1 MMLLAPTPQPRAPA
15 VEPRLRRLLV
25 TLVIATG
32 CVPDPVERHTLA
44 GDTGTMVVVFD
55 DAAPRDAA
63 AEDATGADR
72 AEPSDGGLVSSDAEP
87 RDALPGDAPSPDAS
101 APDAA
106 APDAAIADA
115 VIGDAAA
122 PDGAAPD
129 AATPDGGIDLT
140 TLSDEFEGVALAPRW
155 TTFRGDVASVRV
167 AGGAL
172 ELEMTTGA
180 LWFQGGTSVMVYQE
194 VTGDFSVEAPAH
206 ARRTSALDQPPN
218 QAVHLGG
225 LIARN
230 PVGATEN
237 HVFITV
243 GFDEDDLSVETK
255 TTVGSVSNY
264 VGPTWPSGDAELRLC
279 RQGADFRLYKR
290 EIGAATW
297 QLAMTYSRPDLPA
310 TLQVGAI
317 AYALGTPDFT
327 VRFDALR
334 FQSNCN

>member
-1 MMLLAPTPQPRAPA
+1 M
-15 VEPRLRRLLV
+15 VRRLHHLLWALV
-25 TLVIATG
+25 VATG
-32 CVPDPVERHTLA
+32 CVPDPVERPTPA
-44 GDTGTMVVVFD
+44 GDTGNAADVFA
-55 DAAPRDAA
+55 DAAPRDAAHRDAA

-72 AEPSDGGLVSSDAEP
+72 AEPGDGGSASSDAAP
-87 RDALPGDAPSPDAS
+87 RDALPGDASPPDAV
-101 APDAA
+101 AQDAA
-106 APDAAIADA
+106 TADA
-115 VIGDAAA
+115 SIGDGAA

-129 AATPDGGIDLT
+129 AAARDAAVRDAGIDLT
-140 TLSDEFEGVALAPRW
+140 TLSDEFEGVTLAPRW

-172 ELEMTTGA
+172 ELEMTAGA

-206 ARRTSALDQPPN
+206 ARRTSALDQPPS
-218 QAVHLGG
+218 QVVHLGG

-230 PVGATEN
+230 PASATEN

-243 GFDEDDLSVETK
+243 GFDEVDLSVETK
-255 TTVGSVSNY
+255 TTVDSVSTY
-264 VGPTWPSGDAELRLC
+264 VGPPWPSGDAELRLC
-279 RQGADFRLYKR
+279 RQGAAFRLYKR
-290 EIGAATW
+290 GIGAPTW
-297 QLAMTYSRPDLPA
+297 QLAETYSRPDLPA

-334 FQSNCN
+334 FQSTCN